1 MATDR
6 KPVTGLARTGSVPG
20 PPPRRPTTPTAAP
33 AATPPVPDG
42 PALPHNRP
50 QPAASTRPV
59 SRGARR
65 PKRVETRPD
74 EMLVSVTLSLPTP
87 LCTATKAHNKQNET
101 TIAGTLMDAIV
112 ANHDRLPALVEKLK
126 RQHHDDGLFVR
137 IEARPEEERSSLT
150 FRMLG
155 RNLTVIDRLVVE
167 VGAEN
172 RSQLCRAAL
181 EAHLQSQSVDS
192 E

>member
-1 MATDR
+1 
-6 KPVTGLARTGSVPG
+6 
-20 PPPRRPTTPTAAP
+20 
-33 AATPPVPDG
+33 
-42 PALPHNRP
+42 
-50 QPAASTRPV
+50 
-59 SRGARR
+59 
-65 PKRVETRPD
+65 
-74 EMLVSVTLSLPTP
+74 
-87 LCTATKAHNKQNET
+87 
-101 TIAGTLMDAIV
+101 MDAIV